1 MNSQFEQALK
11 VASHIGAQQAY
22 DRIRARHGLEK
33 SAGLGTMLG
42 ALTGAVSGPEGQ
54 KAESIAHYGA
64 RGLGI
69 DIGAGL
75 GASAGALGGA
85 AVGNPMK
92 STYLLKVLAS
102 LLGGAGAGGYGGY
115 KVMDKIMGKT
125 PNEKSAGAVLGA
137 AAKGGGGMA
146 NAFSGALKSK
156 GGKAALLGTGLLG
169 AAGGAG
175 AYGGAQ
181 YGKNKTIDTIKTN
194 MDNQGLMDRLKTIF
208 QYLMGNSGAVMN
220 NLGLEN
226 KAPTGV

>member
-11 VASHIGAQQAY
+11 EASHIGAQQAY
-22 DRIRARHGLEK
+22 NRIRARHGL
-33 SAGLGTMLG
+33 
-42 ALTGAVSGPEGQ
+42 
-54 KAESIAHYGA
+54 
-64 RGLGI
+64 
-69 DIGAGL
+69 
-75 GASAGALGGA
+75 
-85 AVGNPMK
+85 
-92 STYLLKVLAS
+92 
-102 LLGGAGAGGYGGY
+102 
-115 KVMDKIMGKT
+115 
-125 PNEKSAGAVLGA
+125 EKSAGAVLGA

-156 GGKAALLGTGLLG
+156 GGKAALLGGGLLG
-169 AAGGAG
+169 AGGAG

>member
-11 VASHIGAQQAY
+11 AASHIGAQQAY
-22 DRIRARHGLEK
+22 NRIRARHGLEK

-42 ALTGAVSGPEGQ
+42 TISGAVGGPEGQ
-54 KAESIAHYGA
+54 KAESMAHSGA
-64 RGLGI
+64 RGFGADLGMALGGAG
-69 DIGAGL
+69 GAGL
-75 GASAGALGGA
+75 GAMA
-85 AVGNPMK
+85 GNPMK
-92 STYLLKVLAS
+92 GTYMLKVLAS
-102 LLGGAGAGGYGGY
+102 LLAGAGAGGYGGY
-115 KVMDKIMGKT
+115 KAVDKIMGKA
-125 PNEKSAGAVLGA
+125 PNEKSASVLGA
-137 AAKGGGGMA
+137 AAKGGGMA

-156 GGKAALLGTGLLG
+156 GGKAALLGGGLLG
-169 AAGGAG
+169 AGGAG

>member
-33 SAGLGTMLG
+33 SA
-42 ALTGAVSGPEGQ
+42 
-54 KAESIAHYGA
+54 
-64 RGLGI
+64 
-69 DIGAGL
+69 
-75 GASAGALGGA
+75 
-85 AVGNPMK
+85 
-92 STYLLKVLAS
+92 
-102 LLGGAGAGGYGGY
+102 
-115 KVMDKIMGKT
+115 
-125 PNEKSAGAVLGA
+125 AVLGA
-137 AAKGGGGMA
+137 AAKGGGMA

-169 AAGGAG
+169 AGGAG